1 MAGTRRNGG
10 TVTSQVMDDGN
21 ENTIDDHLR
30 DDNHKGARSMNDEH
44 LSDMHRNPNPSP
56 NPSQR
61 KVDPTPGQP
70 QPQPQGQPAKDPEKD
85 APSDDPRRPARK
97 DTKRDDN

>member
-30 DDNHKGARSMNDEH
+30 DDNRKGARSMNDEH
-44 LSDMHRNPNPSP
+44 LSDMHRSPNPSQ

-61 KVDPTPGQP
+61 KVEPTPGQP
-70 QPQPQGQPAKDPEKD
+70 QTPPAKDREKD
-85 APSDDPRRPARK
+85 APPEDPARPPRK
-97 DTKRDDN
+97 DTKRDPKRK